1 MSKVSEK
8 SSHAMD
14 KGGTVT
20 DASKRQID
28 EQSEW
33 SFPPV
38 SPTSPLSE
46 ELTEILFPCGISS
59 LEQWGKVIISMGAWK
74 DQNISFA
81 KAVAT
86 AKESDK
92 MRQCLSFILGKF
104 GDKACEDPATNS
116 QCRKRWH
123 GAPPNAVLAECKI
136 FTPPVDVLS
145 HGSNVNEIH
154 CNIVVHTLLQQFS
167 SLKNPF
173 HTAVHS
179 RATQNDSR

>member
-1 MSKVSEK
+1 M
-8 SSHAMD
+8 
-14 KGGTVT
+14 T

-46 ELTEILFPCGISS
+46 ELTEILLPCGIS

-86 AKESDK
+86 AKDSDK

-104 GDKACEDPATNS
+104 GDKACEDPVTNS
-116 QCRKRWH
+116 QCRKR
-123 GAPPNAVLAECKI
+123 
-136 FTPPVDVLS
+136 
-145 HGSNVNEIH
+145 
-154 CNIVVHTLLQQFS
+154 
-167 SLKNPF
+167 
-173 HTAVHS
+173 
-179 RATQNDSR
+179 